1 MTTTILGTTGL
12 ACLPRFSTPRT
23 ARRTYGPR
31 VGEVARN
38 LGYEFMPWQQ
48 HVCDVA
54 LEVDPQTGLL
64 AYRECCLTV
73 PRQSGKTALLL
84 AVMVHRAHAFI
95 TARERKQRIL
105 YSAQTRIA
113 ARAKWE
119 DEHLDILNRS
129 RYRRDYEVRKQIG
142 QEAIRWSNGS
152 LHGITSN
159 KETAGHGETLDLG
172 VIDEAFAQED
182 SRMEQAYKP
191 AMRTRDQ
198 PQIWINST
206 AGTRKSVFLR
216 DKVDKGQ
223 ELTLLQSEL
232 AAEYRGS
239 DLIESPLF
247 KGSCYFEWSAPQD
260 AEPGDPDTWW
270 SCMPALGLTQPLEA
284 VRHEFATTDLADFR
298 RSSLNQWA
306 DDFPDEWL
314 VIKEH
319 DWTSQCDP
327 GSKPIGYMVFSID
340 TTPER
345 SMTSISICG
354 KRADGAYHV
363 ETVAHRP
370 GTSWAVEAMTKLHKR
385 WSGRG
390 WPVRVVIDSAS
401 AAASLISELE
411 DAGIEVIKTT
421 SQQYVQACGLFYD
434 YVMTDRVFHLG
445 EARMTIALAGA
456 VKRVLEASWAWA
468 RKGLDLDIS
477 PLVGATLALYGFTTT
492 NPDVDY
498 DLLDSVR

>member
-1 MTTTILGTTGL
+1 MTITSPYSTDLV
-12 ACLPRFSTPRT
+12 CQPRYSTPRT
-23 ARRTYGPR
+23 SRKTYGPL
-31 VGEVARN
+31 VGEVATN
-38 LGYEFMPWQQ
+38 LGYTFMPWQQ

-54 LEVDPQTGLL
+54 LEVDPVSGLL
-64 AYRECCLTV
+64 VYRECCLTV

-95 TARERKQRIL
+95 TAHERKQRIL

-119 DEHLDILNRS
+119 DEHLDILNQS
-129 RYRRDYEVRKQIG
+129 RYRRDYLVRKQIG
-142 QEAIRWSNGS
+142 QEAIRWKNGS

-206 AGTRKSVFLR
+206 AGTKKSVFLR
-216 DKVDKGQ
+216 DKVDTGRV
-223 ELTLLQSEL
+223 LTTTQ
-232 AAEYRGS
+232 AEIWDEYGPSRAV
-239 DLIESPLF
+239 EAPVF
-247 KGSCYFEWSAPQD
+247 RGSCYFEWSAPDD
-260 AEPGDPDTWW
+260 AEPGDPDTWRG
-270 SCMPALGLTQPLEA
+270 CMPALGLTQPIGA
-284 VRHEFATTDLADFR
+284 VEHEFRTTDLADFR
-298 RSSLNQWA
+298 RASLNQWA
-306 DDFPDEWL
+306 DEFPDLWL
-314 VIKEH
+314 VIKESEWIAGT
-319 DWTSQCDP
+319 D
-327 GSKPIGYMVFSID
+327 GRSKPVGRLVFAID

-345 SMTSISICG
+345 SFTSISVCG
-354 KRADGAYHV
+354 RRSDGLYHT
-363 ETVAHRP
+363 ETIANRP
-370 GTSWAVEAMTKLHKR
+370 GTSWAVEAMIKLAKL
-385 WSGRG
+385 WEGRA
-390 WPVRVVIDSAS
+390 WHVQVVIDGAS
-401 AAASLISELE
+401 AAASLITELE

-421 SQQYVQACGLFYD
+421 AQQYVQACGRFYD
-434 YVMTDRVFHLG
+434 YTVTGRLRHLG
-445 EARMTIALAGA
+445 EARMTVAVSGA

-468 RKGLDLDIS
+468 RKGVELDIS

-492 NPDVDY
+492 DPDDDY